1 MAKQSGLGDNLYVNE
16 FDLSGDI
23 MDLDSVG
30 PSRAVLPAT
39 GIDKS
44 AMERMQGHKDG
55 TLDLTA
61 FFNKSAGQ
69 AHPVLS
75 ALPTADVIATYARG
89 TSLGSPACSCV
100 AKEQTYDGSRNDDG
114 SFTFKTSFLPN
125 GYGCEWGRLGTAG
138 KRTDTTATNGTS
150 IDDGAGVG
158 TTSFGLQMY
167 VHLFAFTGTSV
178 TIKVQSSTDNGAGD
192 AFADITGA
200 TTGALTAVG
209 KVRIATGASASVERY
224 LRVVTTGTFSSAIFA
239 VNIVRNL
246 ATPSF

>member
-44 AMERMQGHKDG
+44 AMERMQGLKDG
-55 TLDLTA
+55 SMEVNS
-61 FFNKSAGQ
+61 FFNDTAGQ
-69 AHPVLS
+69 AFPVLK

-100 AKEQTYDGSRNDDG
+100 AKQQSYDGSRNDDG
-114 SFTFKTSFLPN
+114 SFTLKAAFLPN
-125 GYGCEWGRLGTAG
+125 AYGCEWGRLGTAG
-138 KRTDTTATNGTS
+138 KRTDTTATNGSS

-158 TTSFGLQMY
+158 TTAFGLQMY

-209 KVRIATGASASVERY
+209 KVRIATGTSASVERY
-224 LRVVTTGTFSSAIFA
+224 LRVVTSGTFSSATFA

-246 ATPSF
+246 ATPVF